1 MGSSA
6 AAPTCDLPD
15 LELMFVPAP
24 FFDEGIG
31 DPYEGHAVLMWSILL
46 KPHSRGSV
54 TLRSRDPKDKPI
66 IDPQYLTDD
75 GGADRAAL
83 MAGLRICARIA
94 EAPALRDV
102 IGTIAR
108 PVGADKL
115 DDATFEEALNT
126 CSHTALSPGR
136 HLPDGPRRRQRG
148 GSAAACSRRRTVC
161 GSPTRR

>member
-1 MGSSA
+1 
-6 AAPTCDLPD
+6 
-15 LELMFVPAP
+15 MFVPAP

-46 KPHSRGSV
+46 KPHSRGSI

-75 GGADRAAL
+75 AGADRAHL
-83 MAGLRICARIA
+83 MEGLRICARIA
-94 EAPALRDV
+94 EAPALRGV

-108 PVGADKL
+108 PLGADKL
-115 DDATFEEALNT
+115 DDATFEEALNSCRT
-126 CSHTALSPGR
+126 PCITRSAPAGWAATTPAWWIRSC
-136 HLPDGPRRRQRG
+136 
-148 GSAAACSRRRTVC
+148 GSAASTDC